1 MGKPSSSTHG
11 IKKQSLAKGERSD
24 VVFPDASVLQ
34 SSTISGSTDAFS
46 WAKRFAHRAQSAG
59 LLMSHTGW
67 VHVCTEF
74 SGSGCAEAALQSVVN
89 SVNKG
94 CDICFKY
101 AADIDPSCRRVLMD
115 TR

>member
-1 MGKPSSSTHG
+1 
-11 IKKQSLAKGERSD
+11 
-24 VVFPDASVLQ
+24 
-34 SSTISGSTDAFS
+34 
-46 WAKRFAHRAQSAG
+46 
-59 LLMSHTGW
+59 MSHTGR